1 MEISKDQKIINYFLE
16 EALEH
21 LETLEKGIL
30 KLAEDPE
37 VVQEM
42 FRAAHSIKGG
52 AGMLGFSDIQKMAHR
67 LEDLFKIL
75 QEKKNTPDS
84 KLERLLLL
92 AYDNLKNLLLTINQ
106 EQSEILRQSEAIF
119 LELGSYLQKKQS
131 LGIVAHIRELL
142 LEMLEIFKQKADS
155 QNRYQLKLLCDEL
168 QDSLTGIS
176 NWSYLLETAK
186 KAIANPSYDYSIL
199 APVVMT
205 NLKRAYDLINL
216 EKADEIIVSQG
227 LLDLTNQSS
236 VFVLVPLE
244 PRAIASTLVSLLNSE
259 QINQLSQI
267 LAQVK

>member
-186 KAIANPSYDYSIL
+186 KAIASPSYDYSIL

-205 NLKRAYDLINL
+205 DLKRAYDLINL

>member
-1 MEISKDQKIINYFLE
+1 
-16 EALEH
+16 
-21 LETLEKGIL
+21 
-30 KLAEDPE
+30 
-37 VVQEM
+37 
-42 FRAAHSIKGG
+42 
-52 AGMLGFSDIQKMAHR
+52 
-67 LEDLFKIL
+67 
-75 QEKKNTPDS
+75 
-84 KLERLLLL
+84 
-92 AYDNLKNLLLTINQ
+92 
-106 EQSEILRQSEAIF
+106 
-119 LELGSYLQKKQS
+119 
-131 LGIVAHIRELL
+131 
-142 LEMLEIFKQKADS
+142 MLEIFKQKADS

-176 NWSYLLETAK
+176 NWSYLLKTAK

-205 NLKRAYDLINL
+205 DLKRAYDLINL